1 MKQQRDVQNEFPVP
15 DLVSLMTTLKT
26 AWYERARCHFEFGVL
41 EGTFFLFLFS
51 ASEMTLT

>member
-41 EGTFFLFLFS
+41 EGTFFLFLSS